1 MVVLLVARSRGNRI
15 GEPPFAF
22 RVVKEGGEGSS
33 MSERERQ
40 QLLAVLHQ
48 KLAEL
53 AGGTPGKESLAQER
67 SCDPLDEAQAELTLA
82 LAVGRLSLDWTT
94 KKAVEMALDKIR
106 SGDYGICEDCGQPI
120 HPKRLQAVP
129 WATHCVSC
137 QSLLERQESVEG
149 PEPETIQ

>member
-1 MVVLLVARSRGNRI
+1 
-15 GEPPFAF
+15 
-22 RVVKEGGEGSS
+22 

-48 KLAEL
+48 KLAEI
-53 AGGTPGKESLAQER
+53 AGETAGKDSLAQER

-82 LAVGRLSLDWTT
+82 LAVGRLSLDWST
-94 KKAVEMALDKIR
+94 KKAVLAALDKIR
-106 SGDYGICEDCGQPI
+106 SGDYGICENCEQPI

-129 WATHCVSC
+129 WATLCVSC
-137 QSLLERQESVEG
+137 QSLVEGQESPDS